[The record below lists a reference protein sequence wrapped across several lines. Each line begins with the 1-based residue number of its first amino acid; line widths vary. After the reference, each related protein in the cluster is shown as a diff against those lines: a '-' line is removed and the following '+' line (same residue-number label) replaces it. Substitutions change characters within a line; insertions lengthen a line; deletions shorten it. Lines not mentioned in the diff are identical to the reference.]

1 MKDQPLETEAG
12 SADLDELIRRLR
24 ARVEERRRSGL
35 YPPGLE
41 DDLDAHFRNIAA
53 NRPAQGP
60 EALRR
65 ALALLGSH
73 MAFDSKAIPVDSRL
87 PGGEAVHRA
96 TAKLVGRQTAGI
108 LDQVRSFATALHS
121 VLQILVNATEEGG
134 GHFHSDL
141 VGRIE
146 ALGEELGSLR
156 HTSPGSI
163 LRRLEKLEA
172 AEARRQFRP
181 WFAQERFMEEFRGS
195 GEEIAGHYGELAKRF
210 ADCSPVLD
218 IGCGRGEFL
227 ELLGGLEIEASG
239 VEIDPELVTCARER
253 GLKVEEGD
261 GLRLLGHAGN
271 DSLGGLVLIQVVEH
285 FSAQELVDLVALA
298 AEKLRPGGKVLIETI
313 NPQSLYVYAHSFAI
327 DPTHVHPVHPA
338 YLAFLFRE
346 AGFSGWE
353 IEWRAVPPK
362 EDALESLPE
371 EADPDGRLNANLE
384 RLNRLLF
391 APQDFALIA
400 TR

>member
-1 MKDQPLETEAG
+1 MKDEPLKTEDG
-12 SADLDELIRRLR
+12 PLDVDELVRRLR
-24 ARVEERRRSGL
+24 ARVQARRRSGL

-41 DDLDAHFRNIAA
+41 DDLDAHFKNIAA

-60 EALRR
+60 AALRG
-65 ALALLGSH
+65 ALALLASRMG
-73 MAFDSKAIPVDSRL
+73 FDSKAIPVESRL

-108 LDQVRSFATALHS
+108 LDQVRDFASAVHA
-121 VLQILVNATEEGG
+121 VLQALVSTLEEGTS
-134 GHFHSDL
+134 HFHADL

-146 ALGEELGSLR
+146 ALGERLGSFGR
-156 HTSPGSI
+156 NSPESM
-163 LRRLEKLEA
+163 LARLEELEA
-172 AEARRQFRP
+172 AEARRQFHP
-181 WFAQERFMEEFRGS
+181 WFRQERFMEEFRGS
-195 GEEIAGHYGELAKRF
+195 GEEMASRYAELAKRLVG
-210 ADCSPVLD
+210 CSPVLD
-218 IGCGRGEFL
+218 IGCGRGELL
-227 ELLGGLEIEASG
+227 ELLAGLEIEASG
-239 VEIDPELVTCARER
+239 VEMDSELVECARER
-253 GLKVEEGD
+253 DLKVEEGD
-261 GLRLLGHAGN
+261 GLRWLGRAENG
-271 DSLGGLVLIQVVEH
+271 SLGGLVLIQVVEH

-338 YLAFLFRE
+338 YLTFLFRE
-346 AGFSGWE
+346 AGFAGWE

-362 EDALESLPE
+362 EDALEPLPE
-371 EADPDGRLNANLE
+371 AADPDGRLNANIE

-391 APQDFALIA
+391 ASQDFALIA